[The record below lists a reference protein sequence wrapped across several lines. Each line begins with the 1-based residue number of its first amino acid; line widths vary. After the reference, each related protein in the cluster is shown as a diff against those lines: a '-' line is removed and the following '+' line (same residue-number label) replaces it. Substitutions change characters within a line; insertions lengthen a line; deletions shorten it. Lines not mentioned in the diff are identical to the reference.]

1 MPETPFDEDAE
12 LRSLVGAAA
21 LDRGR
26 KYYLQNRVS
35 DIRWSADGRTLRAQV
50 DGSQGAR
57 YVTTLAFRS
66 ANRTALELQASA
78 CTCPVHA
85 NCKHAAATYLTV
97 RAQQVRLAPPR
108 STRVGERAGASAGAP
123 ATAPWE
129 RTLLSLIGEGPVREA
144 TGSIRPLALQF
155 ELRDTSKLSTRAG
168 YGSRARRPQPVRLG
182 MRPVAL
188 DDKGA
193 WGRTQASWQRLR
205 YGGDDLFASE
215 QLVWFEEL
223 YGLVMGPERAQY
235 GQSSEVWLYLDDLD
249 SRSVWSYFDRA
260 AELGIALLHSEPTLP
275 PVRLRAESAEVH
287 LDVRSVDDGLRLE
300 PIVRIGDEAIA
311 HAEVG
316 FIGNPAHGL
325 YLREQAGGAG
335 GPAGTRRAGAAD
347 LKRQALQLI
356 RLDAPIGSA
365 TQNLLR
371 SPEPVTVPAPQIED
385 FTTRVLPR
393 LRTTLPVR
401 SGDASFDLPAPP
413 EPTLVLTV
421 VQEGGQG
428 IRLDWDWHY
437 AVPGS
442 ATDAATDAGRSAPLW
457 PAPDTPEIDSAA
469 SAARADEL
477 ALRDTRT
484 EQRIVAGVSA
494 SVIRFPMLGDP
505 YSGRLLAQSRLRGM
519 TMVDF
524 LQHEVPRLEALERT
538 RVTFDGE
545 VPEYREA
552 QEAVVIN
559 LATSAREG
567 DRDWFDLAVEVTVDS
582 TEVPFDQ
589 LFVALATG
597 DEYLIL
603 PNGVYFR
610 LDDPRFDRLRALI
623 TEARGLL
630 DKPGDE
636 LAISRYQTGL
646 WDELQEIGIVTAQA
660 EAWGSAVA
668 ALSAAEQIAPV
679 ELPEGFDA
687 TLRGYQQHGY
697 DWLSFL
703 ADHGLGGVLADDMG
717 LGKTVQMLAT
727 IARQRALAPDAP
739 PFLVVAPTSVV
750 GNWASEAARFAPG
763 LRVATIEST
772 GSRRRTT
779 LAEAVRGA
787 DIVVTSYALFRIG
800 FGQYDALRWSG
811 LILDEA
817 QFVKN
822 HQSSTYQCVRRLDAP
837 VKFAIT
843 GTPIENNLMELW
855 SMFSIVAPGLFAGP
869 KQFTD
874 YYGTPIEKNEESAPE
889 LLKQLRRR
897 IRPLMLRRTK
907 EKVAADLPEKQE
919 QVIEV
924 ALNPAQRKIYDTY
937 LQRERQKVLGLIED
951 LDSNRFQI
959 FRSLTLLRQAALDV
973 SLIDDAHSEVPST
986 KIDVLFELLEDIVAE
1001 GHRVLIFSQFT
1012 SFLARVKSRLETEQ
1026 IEFAYLD
1033 GATRKRTQVI
1043 DGFRNGTAPVF
1054 LISLKSGGVGLNL
1067 TEADYCILLDPWWN
1081 PATEA
1086 QAVDRVHRIGQTK
1099 NVMVYRLVASDTI
1112 EEKVMTLKDSKAKLF
1127 ASVMAEGG
1135 AAGGSKITGSDIR
1148 ELLG

>member
-12 LRSLVGAAA
+12 LRSMVGAAA

-85 NCKHAAATYLTV
+85 NCKHAAATFLTV
-97 RAQQVRLAPPR
+97 RALQARLAPPR
-108 STRVGERAGASAGAP
+108 AARPGERSTAP
-123 ATAPWE
+123 ASWE
-129 RTLLSLIGEGPVREA
+129 RTLLDLIGEGPIRE
-144 TGSIRPLALQF
+144 TGGAVRPLALQF
-155 ELRDTSKLSTRAG
+155 ELRDTSKLSTRGG

-182 MRPVAL
+182 IRPVAL
-188 DDKGA
+188 DEKGA
-193 WGRTQASWQRLR
+193 WERTQASWQRLR
-205 YGGDDLFASE
+205 YGGDDQFAPD

-223 YGLVMGPERAQY
+223 YGLVVGAELARY
-235 GQSSEVWLYLDDLD
+235 GRSSEVWLYLDDLD
-249 SRSVWSYFDRA
+249 SPSVWSYFDRA

-275 PVRLRAESAEVH
+275 PVRLRSESAEVH
-287 LDVRSVDDGLRLE
+287 LDVRAVDDGLRLE
-300 PIVRIGDEAIA
+300 PIIRVGDEALA
-311 HAEVG
+311 RAEVG

-325 YLREQAGGAG
+325 YLRE
-335 GPAGTRRAGAAD
+335 PAGAAD
-347 LKRQALQLI
+347 DLRHQALQLI
-356 RLDAPIGSA
+356 RLDAPIGTA

-371 SPEPVTVPAPQIED
+371 SPEPVTVPAAQVDD
-385 FTTRVLPR
+385 FTARVLPR

-401 SGDASFDLPAPP
+401 SGDASFDLPAPA

-421 VQEGGQG
+421 TQEGGQG

-437 AVPGS
+437 AVPGPR
-442 ATDAATDAGRSAPLW
+442 AATDAGRSAPLW
-457 PAPDTPEIDSAA
+457 PASESPEVDSAA
-469 SAARADEL
+469 SAARADDL

-484 EQRIVAGVSA
+484 EQRIIAGTNA
-494 SVIRFPMLGDP
+494 SVIRFPALGDP

-524 LQHEVPRLEALERT
+524 LQHEVPRLEALDRT
-538 RVTFDGE
+538 RVSFDGE

-552 QEAVVIN
+552 EEAVVIN
-559 LATSAREG
+559 LATSSREG

-646 WDELQEIGIVTAQA
+646 WDELQEIGVVTAQA

-679 ELPEGFDA
+679 ALPEGFEA

-727 IARQRALAPDAP
+727 IARQRATTPDAP

-750 GNWASEAARFAPG
+750 GNWAAEAERFAPG

-779 LAEAVRGA
+779 LAETVRGA
-787 DIVVTSYALFRIG
+787 DLVVTSYALFRIG
-800 FGQYDALRWSG
+800 FAQYDALPWSG

-889 LLKQLRRR
+889 LLTQLRRR

-924 ALNPAQRKIYDTY
+924 ALNPEQRKIYDTY

-973 SLIDDAHSEVPST
+973 SLIDEAHSEVPST

-1012 SFLARVKSRLETEQ
+1012 SFLSRVKSRLETEQ

-1043 DGFRNGTAPVF
+1043 DGFRSGTAPVF

-1099 NVMVYRLVASDTI
+1099 NVMVYRLVAADTI
-1112 EEKVMTLKDSKAKLF
+1112 EEKVMTLKDSRAKLF